1 VPWVVPWV
9 VPLDRALGR
18 ALGRIKGIYP
28 PLLSYLLLYQINFFQ
43 GPDVYAVTIA
53 ISFVKQFSSRF
64 SGGAASKADW
74 YVWLFV

>member
-1 VPWVVPWV
+1 M
-9 VPLDRALGR
+9 DRAFGR

-28 PLLSYLLLYQINFFQ
+28 PLLSYLLLYQIDFFQ
-43 GPDVYAVTIA
+43 GPDVYAATMA
-53 ISFVKQFSSRF
+53 SSFVKQFSSRV